1 MTTLQKNREKTRK
14 LVVCGMLSAVSI
26 VLGMTPLGIIPLGP
40 LGVTTMHLPAI
51 IGAILEGPVVGGVI
65 GLIFGLVSL
74 YKAVSGGTL
83 MAPIFMNPLV
93 SILPRIL
100 IGPATYYAFRGLEK
114 LTKKHA
120 LSIGVGAVA
129 GTLINTAGVMGFIYI
144 LYAKQYAEAIGVD
157 PAAVGY
163 TILGICAT
171 NGIPECIAAVV
182 ISVAVCLAV
191 RGLGRRKSKTSH
203 PGKD

>member
-26 VLGMTPLGIIPLGP
+26 VLCMTPLGIIPLGP

-51 IGAILEGPVVGGVI
+51 IGAILEGPVVGSVI

-100 IGPATYYAFRGLEK
+100 IGPAAYYAFRGLEK

>member
-1 MTTLQKNREKTRK
+1 MTTLQKNHEKTRR
-14 LVVCGMLSAVSI
+14 LVVCGMLSAVSV

-74 YKAVSGGTL
+74 YKAVSGGSL
-83 MAPIFMNPLV
+83 LAPIFMNPLV

-100 IGPATYYAFRGLEK
+100 IGPATTYAYRGLEK

-120 LSIGVGAVA
+120 LSIGGGAVA
-129 GTLINTAGVMGFIYI
+129 GTLINTVGVMGFIYM
-144 LYAKQYAEAIGVD
+144 LYARQYAEVIGVD
-157 PAAVGY
+157 PTTVGY

-191 RGLGRRKSKTSH
+191 RGIGRRRK
-203 PGKD
+203 

>member
-14 LVVCGMLSAVSI
+14 LVVCGMLSAVSV
-26 VLGMTPLGIIPLGP
+26 VLGMTPLGIIPIGP

-74 YKAVSGGTL
+74 YKAVSGGSVL
-83 MAPIFMNPLV
+83 APIMMNPLV

-100 IGPATYYAFRGLEK
+100 IGPAAYYAFRGLEK
-114 LTKKHA
+114 LTNKHA
-120 LSIGVGAVA
+120 LSIGIGAIA
-129 GTLINTAGVMGFIYI
+129 GTLTNTAGVMGFIYI

-191 RGLGRRKSKTSH
+191 RGIGRRKSKTSH

>member
-1 MTTLQKNREKTRK
+1 MTTLQKNHEKTRR
-14 LVVCGMLSAVSI
+14 LVVCGMLSAVSV

-74 YKAVSGGTL
+74 YKAVSGGSL
-83 MAPIFMNPLV
+83 LAPIFMNPLV

-100 IGPATYYAFRGLEK
+100 IGPATTYAYRGLEK

-120 LSIGVGAVA
+120 LSIGGGAVA
-129 GTLINTAGVMGFIYI
+129 GTLINTVGVMGFIYM
-144 LYAKQYAEAIGVD
+144 LYAGQYAEAIGVD
-157 PAAVGY
+157 PATVGY

-171 NGIPECIAAVV
+171 NGIPECIVAVV

-191 RGLGRRKSKTSH
+191 RGIGRRHK
-203 PGKD
+203 

>member
-1 MTTLQKNREKTRK
+1 MTTLQKNREKTRR
-14 LVVCGMLSAVSI
+14 LVVAGMLSAVSV
-26 VLGMTPLGIIPLGP
+26 VLGLTPLGIIPIGP

-83 MAPIFMNPLV
+83 MAPIMMNPLV

-100 IGPATYYAFRGLEK
+100 IGPAAYYVFRGLEK

-120 LSIGVGAVA
+120 LSIGCGALA
-129 GTLINTAGVMGFIYI
+129 GTLTNTVGVMGFIYM
-144 LYAKQYAEAIGVD
+144 LYAERYAEAIGVD

-163 TILGICAT
+163 TILGVCAT

-182 ISVAVCLAV
+182 ISIAVCMAV
-191 RGLGRRKSKTSH
+191 RGLDRKRKQETH

>member
-1 MTTLQKNREKTRK
+1 MTTLQKNHEKTRR
-14 LVVCGMLSAVSI
+14 LVVCGMLSAVSV

-74 YKAVSGGTL
+74 YKAVSGGSL
-83 MAPIFMNPLV
+83 LAPIFMNPLV

-100 IGPATYYAFRGLEK
+100 IGPATTYAYRGLEK

-120 LSIGVGAVA
+120 LSIGGGAVA
-129 GTLINTAGVMGFIYI
+129 GTLINTVGVMGFIYM
-144 LYAKQYAEAIGVD
+144 LYARQYAEVIGVD
-157 PAAVGY
+157 PTTVGY

-171 NGIPECIAAVV
+171 NGIPECIVAVV

-191 RGLGRRKSKTSH
+191 RGIGRRRK
-203 PGKD
+203 

>member
-1 MTTLQKNREKTRK
+1 MTTLQKNHEKTRR
-14 LVVCGMLSAVSI
+14 LVVCGMLSAVSV

-74 YKAVSGGTL
+74 YKAVSGGSL
-83 MAPIFMNPLV
+83 LAPIMMNPLV

-100 IGPATYYAFRGLEK
+100 IGPAAYYAYRGLEK
-114 LTKKHA
+114 LTHKHA
-120 LSIGVGAVA
+120 LSIGIGAVA
-129 GTLINTAGVMGFIYI
+129 GTLTNTAGVMGFIYM
-144 LYAKQYAEAIGVD
+144 LYASQYAEAVGVD
-157 PAAVGY
+157 PATVGY

-191 RGLGRRKSKTSH
+191 RGIGRRRKK
-203 PGKD
+203 

>member
-1 MTTLQKNREKTRK
+1 MTTLQKNHEKTRR
-14 LVVCGMLSAVSI
+14 LVVCGMLSAVSV

-74 YKAVSGGTL
+74 YKAVSGGSL
-83 MAPIFMNPLV
+83 LAPIFMNPLV

-100 IGPATYYAFRGLEK
+100 IGPATTYAYRGLEK

-120 LSIGVGAVA
+120 LSIGGGAVA
-129 GTLINTAGVMGFIYI
+129 GTLINTVGVMGFIYM
-144 LYAKQYAEAIGVD
+144 LYARQYAEAIGVD
-157 PAAVGY
+157 PATVGY

-171 NGIPECIAAVV
+171 NGIPECIVAVV

-191 RGLGRRKSKTSH
+191 RGIGRSRK
-203 PGKD
+203 

>member
-51 IGAILEGPVVGGVI
+51 IGGILEGPVVGGVI

-191 RGLGRRKSKTSH
+191 RGIGRRKSKTSH

>member
-100 IGPATYYAFRGLEK
+100 IGPAAYYAFRGLEK

-144 LYAKQYAEAIGVD
+144 LYAKQYAETIGVD

-191 RGLGRRKSKTSH
+191 RGIGRRKSKTSH
-203 PGKD
+203 PGKG

>member
-191 RGLGRRKSKTSH
+191 RGIGRRKSKTSH

>member
-51 IGAILEGPVVGGVI
+51 IGAILEGPVVGSVI

-191 RGLGRRKSKTSH
+191 RGIGRRKSKTSH

>member
-1 MTTLQKNREKTRK
+1 MTTLQKNREKTRR
-14 LVVCGMLSAVSI
+14 LVVAGMLSAVSV
-26 VLGMTPLGIIPLGP
+26 VLGLTPLGIIPIGP

-83 MAPIFMNPLV
+83 MAPIMMNPLV

-100 IGPATYYAFRGLEK
+100 IGPAAYYVFRGLEK

-120 LSIGVGAVA
+120 LSIGCGALA
-129 GTLINTAGVMGFIYI
+129 GTLTNTVGVMGFIYM
-144 LYAKQYAEAIGVD
+144 LYAERYAEAIGVD

-163 TILGICAT
+163 TILGVCAT

-182 ISVAVCLAV
+182 ISIAACMGV
-191 RGLGRRKSKTSH
+191 RGLGRKRKQETH

>member
-1 MTTLQKNREKTRK
+1 MTTLQKNHEKTRR
-14 LVVCGMLSAVSI
+14 LVVCGMLSAVSV

-74 YKAVSGGTL
+74 YKAVSGGSL
-83 MAPIFMNPLV
+83 LAPIFMNPLV

-100 IGPATYYAFRGLEK
+100 IGPATTYAYRGLEK

-120 LSIGVGAVA
+120 LSIGGGAVA
-129 GTLINTAGVMGFIYI
+129 GTLINTAGVMGFIYM
-144 LYAKQYAEAIGVD
+144 LYARQYAEAIGVD
-157 PAAVGY
+157 PATVGY

-191 RGLGRRKSKTSH
+191 RGIGRRRKK
-203 PGKD
+203 